1 MKRPGLVPSAPR
13 RHTHRTHGR
22 SLLAAK
28 LREFLCER
36 GICSGQHGN
45 SEERRVGGARVAD
58 GEGGDRHAFGHLHD
72 GIQGIYAVQMRG
84 GNGHAQDR
92 HCRLRGQHAR
102 QMRSAPRTGDDAT
115 QAAIGCCFRVG
126 KHFVGHAMRR
136 QHVAFVRNTE
146 GDQLRGGVLHY
157 FPVALAAHHNPD

>member
-1 MKRPGLVPSAPR
+1 MLCAAMQNMRPNCPPPKSPSHAPGTMKRSGLAAIAAW

-36 GICSGQHGN
+36 GIGSGQHGN

-84 GNGHAQDR
+84 G
-92 HCRLRGQHAR
+92 
-102 QMRSAPRTGDDAT
+102 
-115 QAAIGCCFRVG
+115 
-126 KHFVGHAMRR
+126 
-136 QHVAFVRNTE
+136 
-146 GDQLRGGVLHY
+146 
-157 FPVALAAHHNPD
+157 